1 MWKTKAAAPH
11 RAAAFLVVLDD
22 FECPPLALGIFSGRI
37 ILNFGFQKSLRTF
50 LKPIFTKGVVKGN
63 GRCRDTPSVLP
74 LRVKPPSPRGRL
86 NSLSQNLTVLPAPSG
101 REPLAHPE
109 ALCFSRKVCRYAKG
123 PILEGAVIE
132 RKRNDW
138 GSSHCVS
145 RRKGFYNS
153 PCISTISAQ
162 KRLGQWVMRPF
173 SLWRALIS
181 SVL

>member
-1 MWKTKAAAPH
+1 MGVPFQSRTLPQAA
-11 RAAAFLVVLDD
+11 
-22 FECPPLALGIFSGRI
+22 LAVRS
-37 ILNFGFQKSLRTF
+37 Q
-50 LKPIFTKGVVKGN
+50 
-63 GRCRDTPSVLP
+63 LP
-74 LRVKPPSPRGRL
+74 LGG
-86 NSLSQNLTVLPAPSG
+86 SLWQYG
-101 REPLAHPE
+101 
-109 ALCFSRKVCRYAKG
+109 KVSSYAKG
-123 PILEGAVIE
+123 PILEGAGIE

-138 GSSHCVS
+138 GSLHCVS

>member
-86 NSLSQNLTVLPAPSG
+86 NSLSQNLTVLSAPSG
-101 REPLAHPE
+101 REPLAWRESLRFCQGPH
-109 ALCFSRKVCRYAKG
+109 LRGGCR
-123 PILEGAVIE
+123 
-132 RKRNDW
+132 
-138 GSSHCVS
+138 
-145 RRKGFYNS
+145 RR
-153 PCISTISAQ
+153 
-162 KRLGQWVMRPF
+162 RLGEFYPPQRHAFAESGAAAAVFLYAPSRENAMPERPQTLRHCSIKNNF
-173 SLWRALIS
+173 SAEHG
-181 SVL
+181 